1 MGDVSA
7 NITNGCANL
16 YVRKSLAPASKTGS
30 VRGVLVP
37 DSLIE
42 RSRVLVGL
50 SSSFELFRM
59 IESLLLVPALI
70 NPSQAR

>member
-16 YVRKSLAPASKTGS
+16 YVTKSLAPASKTGS
-30 VRGVLVP
+30 VRGALVP
-37 DSLIE
+37 DPLIE

-50 SSSFELFRM
+50 SSSFELF
-59 IESLLLVPALI
+59 
-70 NPSQAR
+70 